1 MKKDASRPVWVK
13 AANVP
18 VVGVRD
24 VPYRHV
30 VVPGW
35 DVDVG
40 HTGEEPSKSKK
51 WTNDKAPTKPT
62 SLQNGI
68 IYMKKGPRA
77 TTGHP

>member
-1 MKKDASRPVWVK
+1 MEKDASWSVWVK
-13 AANVP
+13 AADVP

-51 WTNDKAPTKPT
+51 WTNDKAPT

-68 IYMKKGPRA
+68 IYMKKVQEQR
-77 TTGHP
+77 